1 MTILSLYV
9 TRYSYVSTCDH
20 NSLNFSLMA
29 HIEVVHREKKP
40 MRCEVSRECGFE
52 AGTTLTLKQHEKI
65 CPMKNSS

>member
-1 MTILSLYV
+1 
-9 TRYSYVSTCDH
+9 
-20 NSLNFSLMA
+20 MA

-65 CPMKNSS
+65 CPMENSS